1 MRKTRRHPNVWF
13 RAAACCA
20 ALLAA
25 FSGMHST
32 VLGQTH
38 DSGGS
43 LRTVT
48 MLLPGQGGS
57 ATGII
62 WYGVDEGIFKKHGI
76 DLQIETP
83 GAVAGASSLPLL
95 DAGRFDVGYAS
106 SITMLKDRQENASQL
121 VQFYGLFQ
129 SNPNCFFV
137 RKSAGMKSLG
147 ELKGK
152 TIILASSTDNSAMIA
167 MLAKHGVTQ
176 TTAKIEYAATSA
188 QFGAFIQG
196 TADAISTYGYLNQ
209 PLLRAVNDLDTT
221 TFCQADD
228 GYNFLWAGLVARS
241 DYLAANR
248 ATIKALAAAI
258 GETYASAAQNP
269 RVAAASLQR
278 HYPEY
283 TSPVDLTAEIIR
295 LQVPWMT
302 TPNTRKL
309 PLGKMSAA
317 DWDTTKQMGVKYFGI
332 HPDLDIASA
341 WTNAAFDVK

>member
-1 MRKTRRHPNVWF
+1 MRKIRRHPKVWF

-20 ALLAA
+20 ALLATL
-25 FSGMHST
+25 STMQST

-43 LRTVT
+43 FKTVT
-48 MLLPGQGGS
+48 MLLPGQGGP
-57 ATGII
+57 ATGIL

-76 DLQIETP
+76 DLQIEAP

-95 DAGRFDVGYAS
+95 DSGKFDVGYAS

-147 ELKGK
+147 QLKGK

-167 MLAKHGVTQ
+167 MLAKHGVTR

-196 TADAISTYGYLNQ
+196 TADAISTYGYMNQ
-209 PLLRAVNDLDTT
+209 PLLRAVNNLDTT
-221 TFCQADD
+221 TNQ
-228 GYNFLWAGLVARS
+228 
-241 DYLAANR
+241 

-258 GETYASAAQNP
+258 GETYASAAKNP
-269 RVAAASLQR
+269 QVAAAALQR
-278 HYPEY
+278 HYPAY
-283 TSPVDLTAEIIR
+283 TSPVDLTAEIIH
-295 LQVPWMT
+295 LQVVWLT

-309 PLGKMSAA
+309 QLGKMSAA

-332 HPDLDIASA
+332 HPDLDIADA
-341 WTNAAFDVK
+341 WTNAAFDKK